1 MAELPIS
8 YQPCPTL
15 DKINPKTTVTGY
27 PVRKKSSSTTTDPEL
42 LTCSKWLIV
51 LFFLCLLLSTVYV
64 CYLLFI
70 LSSSNPEISV
80 ISSSVATVVA
90 YNVSTNYYLV
100 DDLKVGF
107 QAKNLAKKDMVYKNI
122 SLFVYHRHK
131 KFSGSVMLTPTLFEE
146 KSGENKTIWTTL
158 RMRLPIDDWIGSK
171 SDNKSSTRDDDYV
184 VVGVLDLEF
193 SFQGWIMNKG
203 WSKQET
209 KLVVTN
215 CGETTIQFVNKTT
228 SLVEFHRNPCNYVD
242 ISEWSFSSF
251 ELGML
256 LFFLM
261 SEEMEHLGLRPNMYT
276 FNICIRALERGGKI
290 DEAFGVLKKV
300 EEDRGMIYRL
310 RGMKLIPSTHYLLV

>member
-193 SFQGWIMNKG
+193 RFQGWIMNKG
-203 WSKQET
+203 LPYVVHTTET
-209 KLVVTN
+209 CNYMLEVLMIQKRVKDMAVVFDFMQKNKVHRALNTYLVVYKGLYLK
-215 CGETTIQFVNKTT
+215 GEIQQAPIAMNV
-228 SLVEFHRNPCNYVD
+228 
-242 ISEWSFSSF
+242 
-251 ELGML
+251 M
-256 LFFLM
+256 
-261 SEEMEHLGLRPNMYT
+261 
-276 FNICIRALERGGKI
+276 
-290 DEAFGVLKKV
+290 
-300 EEDRGMIYRL
+300 
-310 RGMKLIPSTHYLLV
+310 